1 MGAAADL
8 LDRVHRGM
16 KNAAEDLLMPLYERA
31 EMPPA
36 EKEKARASSETFR
49 KADDEFQA
57 QKKSYRER
65 KAQEKGE

>member
-1 MGAAADL
+1 MGAVADL
-8 LDRVHRGM
+8 LERANRGV

-36 EKEKARASSETFR
+36 EKEKARASSDTFR

-65 KAQEKGE
+65 KAKEGE